1 MTKVVVED
9 AAVVAALESIANRS
23 ELCDSTGRVLGYFVP
38 GTVDRTIYYKGMKSP
53 YSREELDR
61 RIREETKNSK
71 TLAEFWEDMRKKHPE
86 KFQ

>member
-1 MTKVVVED
+1 MTKVVLED

-38 GTVDRTIYYKGMKSP
+38 RSVDKLIYYKGMESP
-53 YSREELDR
+53 YSKEELER
-61 RIREETKNSK
+61 RIREETKNTK
-71 TLAEFWEDMRKKHPE
+71 TLAEFWEDMRRKHPE